1 MHRLAE
7 LKNEIDYHLEEAD
20 CQEKSVAIGHLYGVS
35 ELSVLL
41 ALKRGAD
48 TVICAAAGLL
58 HDLWTYKRG
67 DSSNHAHHSAKLA
80 IQILEDIRLFDD
92 YEIKTISEAIKNHSN
107 KGEQHDIYS
116 EILKDA
122 DVLHHFIINPE
133 MKFARSKAQRI
144 KTSMRELGIN
154 IKVKKK

>member
-1 MHRLAE
+1 MHRLIE
-7 LKNEIDYHLEEAD
+7 LKNEIDFHLDDAGCE
-20 CQEKSVAIGHLYGVS
+20 EKSIAIGHLYGVS
-35 ELSVLL
+35 ELCVLL
-41 ALKRGAD
+41 ALRRGAD
-48 TVICAAAGLL
+48 TVICAACGLL
-58 HDLWTYKRG
+58 HDLWTYKKG

-80 IQILEDIRLFDD
+80 VQILEDIRLFED

-107 KGEQHDIYS
+107 KGEEHDIYS

-122 DVLHHFIINPE
+122 DVLHHYILNPE
-133 MKFARSKAQRI
+133 MKFTRSKAQRI